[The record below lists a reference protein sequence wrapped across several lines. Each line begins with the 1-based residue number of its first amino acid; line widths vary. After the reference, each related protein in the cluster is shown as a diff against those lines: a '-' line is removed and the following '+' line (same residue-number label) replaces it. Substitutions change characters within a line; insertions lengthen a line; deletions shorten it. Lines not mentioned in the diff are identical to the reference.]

1 MKTEFFVEYD
11 LYDTTALQDAEYS
24 SESNA
29 DFGDLS
35 LMKEKVDA
43 SSYGTLEH
51 NFFVLDGS
59 MEEFPDEPDNLA
71 YFSSGI
77 SGEDGTFEEEQS
89 IDIQFTENHTSIG
102 ITMHFLDVH
111 PMELKIRWYDIYG
124 IFIEEKTF
132 YPDSLD
138 YFCKN
143 QVEEYARI
151 EIIFIKA
158 LPFHNVK
165 LQRIEYGTTITW
177 GSDTIK
183 SANLIRSTDAISDK
197 ISVDKLTFDFVDK
210 EDEFNIGNVRGMH
223 RTFQKTQK
231 MLPYEI
237 INGETIP
244 LGVFF
249 LAGNT
254 TTKNISKISAIDYK
268 GALDNTDFKNGK
280 IYNGESAGDVIGA
293 IMSTA
298 GITDYTVDSE
308 TAETL
313 LYGTLGIQTCRKAL
327 REVLFACGSI
337 INTASTAVEIR
348 KWTKG
353 IKEEIPRSRKFS
365 TSYSTDHYVS
375 DVNVKYKTWELDNK
389 VSQLTKGIYT
399 AGIHTIQF
407 SNPAAE
413 ITASAGLIMESHPY
427 YIILKLDSD
436 GEVVISGKKYVSE
449 ELAVLSSIEHIK
461 AGEVRNTKTF
471 SGTLLNFESAKRVAD
486 NILDYYQ
493 LQQIINTRYLS
504 DKEKTGDFVS
514 IENPDKRRGCFVM
527 SLESVTTDLTGG
539 FISTAKCRG
548 YYKMTTEYYY
558 AGEEIYAGN
567 EVGIL

>member
-1 MKTEFFVEYD
+1 MLTEFFVDYD
-11 LYDTTALQDAEYS
+11 LYDTTALQDAQES
-24 SESNA
+24 SGSNS
-29 DFGDLS
+29 DFGNLA
-35 LMKEKVDA
+35 LMKEGVSKPE
-43 SSYGTLEH
+43 YGTLEH

-59 MEEFPDEPDNLA
+59 MEEFPDEPYDLA

-77 SGEDGTFEEEQS
+77 SGEDGTFEEKQS
-89 IDIQFTENHTSIG
+89 LHIQFTENHTSIG
-102 ITMHFLDVH
+102 ITMHFLDVY
-111 PMELKIRWYDIYG
+111 PMELKIRWHDIYG
-124 IFIEEKTF
+124 VFIEEKTF

-143 QVEEYARI
+143 QVEEYAQI
-151 EIIFIKA
+151 TIMFTKA
-158 LPFHNVK
+158 LPLHNIK

-183 SANLIRSTDAISDK
+183 SANLVRSTDAISDK

-210 EDEFNIGNVRGMH
+210 EDEFNIGNARGMH

-231 MLPYEI
+231 MFPYEI
-237 INGETIP
+237 VDGETIP
-244 LGVFF
+244 LGTFF
-249 LAGNT
+249 LNGNS

-268 GALDNTDFKNGK
+268 GTLDNTDFKNGK
-280 IYNGESAGDVIGA
+280 IYNGERAGDVIDA
-293 IMSTA
+293 IMATA
-298 GITDYTVDSE
+298 GITDYTVDEE
-308 TAETL
+308 TGNTL

-337 INTASTAVEIR
+337 INTANTTAEIR
-348 KWTKG
+348 KWTKD
-353 IKEEIPRSRKFS
+353 IKEDIPRSRKFS

-375 DVNVKYKTWELDNK
+375 DVNVKYKTWTLDDK
-389 VSQLTKGIYT
+389 ASQLTKGMYI
-399 AGIHTIQF
+399 AGTHTIQL
-407 SNPAAE
+407 SNPATE
-413 ITASAGLIMESHPY
+413 ITASAGLITESHPY

-436 GEVVISGKKYVSE
+436 GEVVISGKKYVGE
-449 ELAVLSSIEHIK
+449 ELAVLSSIEHLK

-493 LQQIINTRYLS
+493 LQQIINARYLA

-514 IENPDKRRGCFVM
+514 IENPDKRRGGFVM

-558 AGEEIYAGN
+558 SGEDIYAGN